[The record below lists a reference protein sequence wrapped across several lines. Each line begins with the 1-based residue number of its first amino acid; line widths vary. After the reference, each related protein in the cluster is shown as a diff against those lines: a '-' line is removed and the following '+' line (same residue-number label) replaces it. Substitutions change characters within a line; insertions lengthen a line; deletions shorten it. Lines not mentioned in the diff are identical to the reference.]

1 MAGLVAD
8 AHITVDASPAVVWD
22 ALTSR
27 EALKA
32 FMFGSD
38 VVSDWRV
45 GSPISWE
52 GEWKGNR
59 YTDKGE
65 VLEATP
71 SRSLRYTHFSPLA
84 GKPDLPENYHTID
97 ISLEEVAAGTHV
109 HLSQDNNATEDE
121 RRHSEE
127 NWQTMLAGLKDYV
140 ERAERER

>member
-1 MAGLVAD
+1 MAGLVAN
-8 AHITVDASPAVVWD
+8 AHITVDAPPAAVWD

-27 EALKA
+27 DALKVY
-32 FMFGSD
+32 MFGSD

-59 YTDKGE
+59 YKDKGE

-71 SRSLRYTHFSPLA
+71 GRSLAYTHFSPLA
-84 GKPDLPENYHTID
+84 GKPDLPENYHTIS
-97 ISLEEVAAGTHV
+97 ISLEGAAGATHV
-109 HLSQDNNATEDE
+109 DLSQDNNATEDE

-127 NWQTMLAGLKDYV
+127 NWQTMLVGLKDYV